1 MTSFPKRSLIRF
13 VAQDGKL
20 ALDAQGHSDGRGVY
34 LCCSLDCFDKAVK
47 RKKFSGAR
55 GVSFSVDEVA
65 ALRKEFEA
73 ICSGGEV
80 NEC

>member
-1 MTSFPKRSLIRF
+1 MRL

-20 ALDAQGHSDGRGVY
+20 VIDASGRSNGRGVY
-34 LCCSLDCFDKAVK
+34 LCRSLDCFDKAAK
-47 RKKFSGAR
+47 RKKLSGAQ
-55 GVSFSVDEVA
+55 GVSFKAEEAA
-65 ALRKEFEA
+65 ALRKEFET